1 MYQVRS
7 RQIARLEKRAL
18 PYIEQRG
25 EMEQQWRQVRR
36 GVVAHATVLAFLVRY
51 GNPQVDEGLSDAC
64 RRFAKSEAWKA
75 CCEKF
80 PESCKNYRDEFSFE
94 PYNRDRVFLIGDPLR
109 HILISTFPG
118 TNERDKINRTFRS
131 APPWLMWFTFADYT
145 AELLGLD
152 LPDFSDVKRF
162 QRSKKMFHGWWGL
175 PQGAFEPRP
184 WPHGADGE
192 PLARVD
198 LRLLQFKTD
207 RDARITNRERKRA
220 LATSSEVDF
229 RDKIHWPEL
238 ISAEWLQLDSE
249 TKRALCAKSG
259 HPLFAEDITHPEF
272 RLLDPNWRRR
282 PTNY

>member
-152 LPDFSDVKRF
+152 LPDLSDVRGFKDRKRCF
-162 QRSKKMFHGWWGL
+162 TAGGACRKARLSRAHGLMALTASHSRVLICVCCNSKQIEMREL
-175 PQGAFEPRP
+175 PIVNANVR
-184 WPHGADGE
+184 
-192 PLARVD
+192 
-198 LRLLQFKTD
+198 LRLP
-207 RDARITNRERKRA
+207 RKLTFVTRF
-220 LATSSEVDF
+220 TGQS
-229 RDKIHWPEL
+229 
-238 ISAEWLQLDSE
+238 
-249 TKRALCAKSG
+249 
-259 HPLFAEDITHPEF
+259 
-272 RLLDPNWRRR
+272 
-282 PTNY
+282 